1 MHLELVIPALFA
13 AQDLRPASLP
23 ALEMLLARSRRTNGQ
38 AANLETWLCRGFGLC
53 ELSAENPAIPAG
65 ALTAH
70 AHGLEPVGLG
80 PGAHVWL
87 RADPVH
93 LRPDRDRVLLMPGR
107 ALGVTAAEAEGLAAA
122 LTPLLAGKFALHAVR
137 PDQWCLQVEGQ
148 GQSEAGTRPPVDLA
162 GANIDP
168 HLPPKAWHPLLTEI
182 QMALYEHQ
190 ANTARERRG
199 DPVINSVWLWGAGK
213 LPAAAG
219 GPWQSVS
226 AQDPIAIGLAR
237 LAGMR
242 HRTTGAG
249 AMDWLGRAPEDGRH
263 LVVLDGLRGVHA
275 LGDLEALARRL
286 QELESNWFA
295 PLLAALKARRI
306 GMLTIHV
313 PEAAASF
320 ETVRGDLRRFW
331 RRPRPLSAYLSTNA
345 VVARSGK
352 IGQRWLNNSNTKSSR
367 Q

>member
-1 MHLELVIPALFA
+1 MHLELVVPALFP
-13 AQDLRPASLP
+13 AQDLPPASLP
-23 ALEMLLARSRRTNGQ
+23 ALEMLLARGRRTNGQ
-38 AANLETWLCRGFGLC
+38 AGNLETWLCRAFALHGF
-53 ELSAENPAIPAG
+53 SAENPAIPAG

-70 AHGLEPVGLG
+70 AHGLDT
-80 PGAHVWL
+80 GAHAWL

-93 LRPDRDRVLLMPGR
+93 LRADRDRVLLMPSQ
-107 ALGVTAAEAEGLAAA
+107 AFAVTAAEARGLTAAM
-122 LTPLLAGKFALHAVR
+122 TPLLAGKFVLHAVR
-137 PDQWCLQVEGQ
+137 PDQWCLQFEGH
-148 GQSEAGTRPPVDLA
+148 GQSETGTKPPIDLV

-168 HLPPKAWHPLLTEI
+168 HLPPKHWHPLLTEL
-182 QMALYEHQ
+182 QMALHEHP
-190 ANTARERRG
+190 ANTAREQRG